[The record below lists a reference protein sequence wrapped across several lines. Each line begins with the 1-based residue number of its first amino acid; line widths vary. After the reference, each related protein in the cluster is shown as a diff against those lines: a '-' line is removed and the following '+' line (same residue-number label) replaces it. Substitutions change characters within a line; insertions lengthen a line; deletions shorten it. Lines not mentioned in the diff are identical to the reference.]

1 MERLPNTSTLSPL
14 ILITGATGYVG
25 GRLLKTLEAAGH
37 RVRCLARRPEVLRS
51 TVATET
57 EVMQGDVLNPNSLL
71 PALEGVDTAYYLV
84 HSMGSSGAFEEEDR
98 RAARNFA
105 EAAHRTGVRR
115 IIYLGG
121 LADRNNPLSSHL
133 RSRHEVGDVLRESGI
148 PVIEFRASIVIGS
161 GSLSFEMIRAL
172 VERLPIMITP
182 KWVSV
187 LAQPIAIDDLL
198 AYLLAALQLP
208 VEEHR
213 IFEIGGAEQVSYGD
227 LMREYARQRGLPRLM
242 IRVPVLTPRLSSLW
256 LGLVTPLY
264 ARVGRK
270 IVDSIC
276 HPTIVGDTTALRTF
290 PIRPIG
296 MSEAVAR
303 ALRNEDHE
311 FAQTRWSDALS
322 SGGPPT
328 SWGGVRFG
336 SRLVDSR
343 VARVP
348 VSPTAAFAPIR
359 RIGGATGWYYG
370 NWLWRLRGL
379 LDLLLGGVGVRRG
392 RADPERLRVGDTL
405 DWWRVEAFEPDR
417 RLRLWAEMKLPG
429 RAWLEFEVEGN
440 THSSTIRQTAIFD
453 PVGLSGLAYWYMI
466 YPLHQLIFAGML
478 RGIVAASLREGK
490 QTQQRDEQDADAILQ
505 RDRLGRS
512 EEPLHFD

>member
-1 MERLPNTSTLSPL
+1 MERTSNASARSPL
-14 ILITGATGYVG
+14 ILLTGATGYVG
-25 GRLLKTLEAAGH
+25 GRLLKALEAEGQ
-37 RVRCLARRPEVLRS
+37 RVRCLARQPEVLRS
-51 TVATET
+51 TVAPET
-57 EVMQGDVLNPNSLL
+57 EVVQGDALALDTLFS
-71 PALEGVDTAYYLV
+71 ALEGVHTAYYLV

-98 RAARNFA
+98 QAARNFA
-105 EAAHRTGVRR
+105 EAARRAGVHC

-121 LADRNNPLSSHL
+121 LAHSSDALSSHL
-133 RSRHEVGDVLRESGI
+133 RSRHEVGALLRESGI

-172 VERLPIMITP
+172 VERLPLMITP
-182 KWVSV
+182 QWVSV

-208 VEEHR
+208 AEENR
-213 IFEIGGAEQVSYGD
+213 IFEIGGADQVSYGD

-270 IVDSIC
+270 IIDSIR
-276 HPTIVGDTTALRTF
+276 HSTIVSDPTALRTF

-296 MSEAVAR
+296 MGEAIAR

-322 SGGPPT
+322 SGGPAT

-343 VARVP
+343 VAQVP
-348 VSPTAAFAPIR
+348 VPPTAAFAPIR
-359 RIGGATGWYYG
+359 RIGGTTGWYYA
-370 NWLWRLRGL
+370 NWLWRLRGF
-379 LDLLLGGVGVRRG
+379 LDLLFGGVGVRRG
-392 RADPERLRVGDTL
+392 RPDPERLRVGDTL

-429 RAWLEFEVEGN
+429 RAWLEFEVEGQA
-440 THSSTIRQTAIFD
+440 HSSTIRQTAIFD
-453 PVGLSGLAYWYMI
+453 PVGLSGLAYWYLM

-478 RGIVAASLREGK
+478 RGIVRAGLREEK
-490 QTQQRDEQDADAILQ
+490 QRQ
-505 RDRLGRS
+505 
-512 EEPLHFD
+512 PLHPPNDRAAAEQ